1 MISKLLYLAQHIW
14 RTLWVRVVL
23 ISVFSLLALA
33 IAPLLTPFIPENI
46 RLQLGRE
53 AVLPVLTILA
63 SGMLA
68 VTTFSL
74 NVMVSAYRAAS
85 SMATPRAYRLL
96 LDDTITQSVL
106 ATFVGGFV
114 YSLSAVILFHAKAYS
129 EDAAVVVFAFTMV
142 VVTLIVLA
150 ILRWIDHLSHLGS
163 MDHTLQIIEK
173 RARES
178 MHARARRPSLGARRM
193 LDDDVVPDTAG
204 SICSRKSGYVRFID
218 VARLNELAEDT
229 DSQVFVTS
237 VPGEFVLRGS
247 VIGTLSR
254 SDAELRSRAARAF
267 DIGDVRTFEQD
278 PTLGLTILAET
289 GQRAL
294 SPGINDPG
302 TAIEVLGR
310 IERLL
315 WEEVPNE
322 PQSETDYTPT
332 FARVSLPVVRARTLL
347 DCAVLPISRD
357 GADNPDVTQRIYEL
371 LSRISAHPNSAMAK
385 AAADI
390 RDQLGSR

>member
-1 MISKLLYLAQHIW
+1 MISKLLVLAQRIW
-14 RTLWVRVVL
+14 RTLLVRVVL
-23 ISVFSLLALA
+23 ISIFSLLALA
-33 IAPLLTPFIPENI
+33 IAPLLTGFIPDNI
-46 RLQLGRE
+46 KLKLGRE
-53 AVLPVLTILA
+53 AILPVLTILA

-114 YSLSAVILFHAKAYS
+114 YSLSAVILFHARVYS
-129 EDAAVVVFAFTMV
+129 EDAAVVVFGFTMV
-142 VVTLIVLA
+142 VFALIVLA
-150 ILRWIDHLSHLGS
+150 ILRWIEHLSHLGS
-163 MDHTLQIIEK
+163 MDHTLQIIEA
-173 RARES
+173 RAREA

-193 LDDDVVPDTAG
+193 LEDDLVPAGAG
-204 SICSRKSGYVRFID
+204 SIRARSSGYIRFID
-218 VARLNELAEDT
+218 VSKLNELAEEAGT
-229 DSQVFVTS
+229 DIHVTG
-237 VPGEFVLRGS
+237 VPGEFVLRNT
-247 VIGTLSR
+247 VIGTVGS
-254 SDAELRSRAARAF
+254 SDESLLGPAARAF

-278 PTLGLTILAET
+278 PTLGLTILAES

-315 WEEVPNE
+315 WEETPDE
-322 PQSETDYTPT
+322 PQSDTEYTPT
-332 FARVSLPVVRARTLL
+332 FPRVSLPVVRARTLL

-357 GADNPDVTQRIYEL
+357 GADNPDVTARVFDL
-371 LSRISAHPNSAMAK
+371 LTRISRHPNTAMAK
-385 AAADI
+385 AASDMH
-390 RDQLGSR
+390 DQLSRR

>member
-1 MISKLLYLAQHIW
+1 MY
-14 RTLWVRVVL
+14 
-23 ISVFSLLALA
+23 
-33 IAPLLTPFIPENI
+33 
-46 RLQLGRE
+46 
-53 AVLPVLTILA
+53 
-63 SGMLA
+63 
-68 VTTFSL
+68 
-74 NVMVSAYRAAS
+74 
-85 SMATPRAYRLL
+85 
-96 LDDTITQSVL
+96 VL
-106 ATFVGGFV
+106 ATGTCLPGNAVDNSALAARFGMNAEWIELFVGTRTRYFGV
-114 YSLSAVILFHAKAYS
+114 DLESGERTHSIVDLGTHAARQALDRAGLEPS
-129 EDAAVVVFAFTMV
+129 DVDF
-142 VVTLIVLA
+142 LVLA
-150 ILRWIDHLSHLGS
+150 TATPDTLMPTSATGVADRLG
-163 MDHTLQIIEK
+163 MNLIPAYQLQSGCSGAIS
-173 RARES
+173 A
-178 MHARARRPSLGARRM
+178 LDVARRM